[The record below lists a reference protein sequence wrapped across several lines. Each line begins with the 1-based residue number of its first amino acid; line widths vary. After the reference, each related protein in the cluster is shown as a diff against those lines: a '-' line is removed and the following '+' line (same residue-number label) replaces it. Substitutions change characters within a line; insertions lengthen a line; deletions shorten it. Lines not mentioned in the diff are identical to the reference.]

1 MDRWRTSLHW
11 YGEKGDQDINWA
23 QNATLASCGKNG
35 IDVHLFE
42 VMNRGEYIYCG
53 RIELVDKPYTD
64 IQPDEDGMDRKVWM
78 FPIRPVPDN
87 DVEKPNMFVFK
98 DMDDYRRMLAG
109 RKKSRNREIKKTVP
123 VIPTTS
129 NGLLIHVVEIPAEI
143 VGQKVKHKLYGE
155 GTISSID
162 GASIVVLFDSVGEKK
177 LGYDICIKN
186 RLIEMI

>member
-1 MDRWRTSLHW
+1 MEIWVVCAALKQRIAWLLFPIIRKEFITINGSVAYFITLVWGKKVTKILIGLRTRLW
-11 YGEKGDQDINWA
+11 PLVAK
-23 QNATLASCGKNG
+23 G

-98 DMDDYRRMLAG
+98 DMDDYKAYGKNIDEEYRRMLAG

-129 NGLLIHVVEIPAEI
+129 NGLLIHVVETL
-143 VGQKVKHKLYGE
+143 Q
-155 GTISSID
+155 
-162 GASIVVLFDSVGEKK
+162 
-177 LGYDICIKN
+177 
-186 RLIEMI
+186 R